1 MIEAQQ
7 NILREFLHHSYM
19 LSECLDKTI
28 FVKNI
33 TKFAENITAGK
44 HIIFL
49 KLSMMVFICG
59 IAQGK

>member
-1 MIEAQQ
+1 
-7 NILREFLHHSYM
+7 M